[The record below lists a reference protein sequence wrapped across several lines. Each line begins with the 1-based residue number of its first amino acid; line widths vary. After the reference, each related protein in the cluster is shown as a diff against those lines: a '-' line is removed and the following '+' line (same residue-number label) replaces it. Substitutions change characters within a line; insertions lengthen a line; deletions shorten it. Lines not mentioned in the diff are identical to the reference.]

1 MSTWAFGCTFGL
13 RQDDCGEYEP
23 DPEARG
29 YGRWDGCPS
38 CVWRQPANAATVDA
52 ETAWAM
58 RHDLRDILR
67 GPDTPDGEDARETSA
82 QNSV

>member
-13 RQDDCGEYEP
+13 RQEDCGQYEP

-38 CVWRQPANAATVDA
+38 CIWRQAANAETLDA
-52 ETAWAM
+52 ENAWAM

-67 GPDTPDGEDARETSA
+67 GPDKGAA
-82 QNSV
+82 